1 MINKE
6 FHGKHYYMILENRE
20 EVDYAKFLLDSSGPL
35 RDYCFRCIALGEPA
49 VDRKYAVVSYV
60 PLGTFRGPQYAEWER
75 IKARIYR
82 KRRIMK
88 GGT

>member
-6 FHGKHYYMILENRE
+6 FHGKHYYIILENQE

-35 RDYCFRCIALGEPA
+35 RDECFRCLELGEPKK
-49 VDRKYAVVSYV
+49 DRKYAVVSYAK
-60 PLGTFRGPQYAEWER
+60 LETFRGTKYAEWER